1 MNSKI
6 IDVIT
11 EFSKKELGNKIA
23 TLRLAAGW
31 SQEFLGKQVGVSRQ
45 TIASWE
51 KGETSPKTDHLFKV
65 ARVFGVKADE
75 LKEAEKE

>member
-1 MNSKI
+1 MKS
-6 IDVIT
+6 
-11 EFSKKELGNKIA
+11 IA

-51 KGETSPKTDHLFKV
+51 KGETSPTAEHLFKV
-65 ARVFGVKADE
+65 ACVFGVKVDE
-75 LKEAEKE
+75 LKEAER